1 MFILQSIPAIFF
13 LIAVVFIT
21 FGKDSIY
28 VLIAAVIVYWSSKL
42 GVCVCVCVGFLSP
55 YTLDGSLLLSVV
67 REEAA
72 LTVQEHQVAVLALL
86 ASYQAV

>member
-13 LIAVVFIT
+13 LIAVVFIP
-21 FGKDSIY
+21 FCKDSIC
-28 VLIAAVIVYWSSKL
+28 VLIAAVIVYWSRKL
-42 GVCVCVCVGFLSP
+42 VCVCVGFLSP

-72 LTVQEHQVAVLALL
+72 LTVQQHQVAVLALL